1 LKDYSYKT
9 VAISISLLY
18 NSRVSIATCGNKMKM
33 EEVQVRQA
41 VNARVLRTDMRT
53 RDLVNQAVASI
64 PTLGLQRA
72 AEFLAAM
79 NVPAEIA
86 VRTLVYP
93 GRRRR

>member
-1 LKDYSYKT
+1 MNM
-9 VAISISLLY
+9 VF
-18 NSRVSIATCGNKMKM
+18 ATETERKP
-33 EEVQVRQA
+33 
-41 VNARVLRTDMRT
+41 RTDMRT

-79 NVPAEIA
+79 NVPAEVA

-93 GRRRR
+93 NRRRAY

>member
-1 LKDYSYKT
+1 MNHDAALMSDTRSSAERK
-9 VAISISLLY
+9 
-18 NSRVSIATCGNKMKM
+18 
-33 EEVQVRQA
+33 Q
-41 VNARVLRTDMRT
+41 RTDMRT

-79 NVPAEIA
+79 NVPAEVA

-93 GRRRR
+93 NRRRAN

>member
-1 LKDYSYKT
+1 MNMELANET
-9 VAISISLLY
+9 V
-18 NSRVSIATCGNKMKM
+18 RKP
-33 EEVQVRQA
+33 
-41 VNARVLRTDMRT
+41 RTDMRT

-79 NVPAEIA
+79 NVPADIA

-93 GRRRR
+93 HRRRNN

>member
-1 LKDYSYKT
+1 MRDS
-9 VAISISLLY
+9 V
-18 NSRVSIATCGNKMKM
+18 NSATA
-33 EEVQVRQA
+33 A
-41 VNARVLRTDMRT
+41 VHDRKLRTDMRT
-53 RDLVNQAVASI
+53 RDLVNQAVASV

-93 GRRRR
+93 KRRRSG

>member
-1 LKDYSYKT
+1 
-9 VAISISLLY
+9 
-18 NSRVSIATCGNKMKM
+18 M
-33 EEVQVRQA
+33 EEVQGHSPTA
-41 VNARVLRTDMRT
+41 ARPRVTRTDLRT

-93 GRRRR
+93 HRRRRG

>member
-1 LKDYSYKT
+1 MNESNSAT
-9 VAISISLLY
+9 LLDR
-18 NSRVSIATCGNKMKM
+18 STQRM
-33 EEVQVRQA
+33 Q
-41 VNARVLRTDMRT
+41 RTDMRT

-93 GRRRR
+93 DRRRAN

>member
-1 LKDYSYKT
+1 
-9 VAISISLLY
+9 
-18 NSRVSIATCGNKMKM
+18 M
-33 EEVQVRQA
+33 EEV
-41 VNARVLRTDMRT
+41 NARPAQGAQARVARTDLRT
-53 RDLVNQAVASI
+53 RDLVNQAVASV

-93 GRRRR
+93 QRRRRY

>member
-1 LKDYSYKT
+1 MNFETNGLK
-9 VAISISLLY
+9 AIQSAAD
-18 NSRVSIATCGNKMKM
+18 RK
-33 EEVQVRQA
+33 Q
-41 VNARVLRTDMRT
+41 RTDMRT

-93 GRRRR
+93 HRRRSN

>member
-1 LKDYSYKT
+1 MMNEM
-9 VAISISLLY
+9 
-18 NSRVSIATCGNKMKM
+18 NSEHALDQRPSVRRPRV
-33 EEVQVRQA
+33 
-41 VNARVLRTDMRT
+41 DMRT

-79 NVPAEIA
+79 NVPAEVA

-93 GRRRR
+93 QRRRSS

>member
-1 LKDYSYKT
+1 
-9 VAISISLLY
+9 
-18 NSRVSIATCGNKMKM
+18 M
-33 EEVQVRQA
+33 EEVEVRPTKTAQ
-41 VNARVLRTDMRT
+41 ARVIRTDLRT
-53 RDLVNQAVASI
+53 RDLVNQAVASV

-93 GRRRR
+93 QRRRRY

>member
-1 LKDYSYKT
+1 MNFET
-9 VAISISLLY
+9 GSLG
-18 NSRVSIATCGNKMKM
+18 ATLDTATRK
-33 EEVQVRQA
+33 Q
-41 VNARVLRTDMRT
+41 RTDMRT

-79 NVPAEIA
+79 NVPAEVA

-93 GRRRR
+93 HRRRSN

>member
-1 LKDYSYKT
+1 MMINEMNNIQP
-9 VAISISLLY
+9 VAERP
-18 NSRVSIATCGNKMKM
+18 SRT
-33 EEVQVRQA
+33 Q
-41 VNARVLRTDMRT
+41 RTDMRT

-93 GRRRR
+93 QRRRPN

>member
-1 LKDYSYKT
+1 MDEGQGY
-9 VAISISLLY
+9 A
-18 NSRVSIATCGNKMKM
+18 APA
-33 EEVQVRQA
+33 VR
-41 VNARVLRTDMRT
+41 ARVTRTDLRT
-53 RDLVNQAVASI
+53 RDLVNQAVASV

-93 GRRRR
+93 QRRRRG

>member
-1 LKDYSYKT
+1 MSVLQLT
-9 VAISISLLY
+9 EL
-18 NSRVSIATCGNKMKM
+18 MKM
-33 EEVQVRQA
+33 EEVQGHA
-41 VNARVLRTDMRT
+41 PTTARPRVIRTDLRT

-72 AEFLAAM
+72 AQFLAAM

-93 GRRRR
+93 HRRRGG

>member
-1 LKDYSYKT
+1 MNFETGSLSAT
-9 VAISISLLY
+9 HGVAH
-18 NSRVSIATCGNKMKM
+18 RKP
-33 EEVQVRQA
+33 
-41 VNARVLRTDMRT
+41 RTDMRT

-79 NVPAEIA
+79 NVPAEVA

-93 GRRRR
+93 HRRRTN

>member
-1 LKDYSYKT
+1 MNYETGGLGTIES
-9 VAISISLLY
+9 VAD
-18 NSRVSIATCGNKMKM
+18 R
-33 EEVQVRQA
+33 RP
-41 VNARVLRTDMRT
+41 RTDMRT

-79 NVPAEIA
+79 NVPAEVA

-93 GRRRR
+93 DRRRSN

>member
-1 LKDYSYKT
+1 MRKDMNMEFDT
-9 VAISISLLY
+9 AIE
-18 NSRVSIATCGNKMKM
+18 RKP
-33 EEVQVRQA
+33 
-41 VNARVLRTDMRT
+41 RTDMRT

-93 GRRRR
+93 NRRRSS

>member
-1 LKDYSYKT
+1 MNTEELQT
-9 VAISISLLY
+9 RHAA
-18 NSRVSIATCGNKMKM
+18 NMRVM
-33 EEVQVRQA
+33 
-41 VNARVLRTDMRT
+41 RTDMRT

-93 GRRRR
+93 SRRRRN